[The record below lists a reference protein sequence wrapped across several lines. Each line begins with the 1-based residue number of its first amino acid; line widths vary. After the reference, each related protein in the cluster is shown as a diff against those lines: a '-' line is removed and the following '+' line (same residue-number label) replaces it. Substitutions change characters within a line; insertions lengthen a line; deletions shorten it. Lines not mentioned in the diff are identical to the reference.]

1 MVRRFKVELE
11 DALLQ
16 NSLNC
21 YHIAMEAPER
31 LDKDSDE
38 ALLER
43 SRSDPEAFRDF
54 YERHARRI
62 YEWFKHRTPSTE
74 VAHDLTAETFAQA
87 LSSLRRFRGS
97 QPGAAGAWLQAIAMN
112 MLRIY
117 YRKTRVE
124 SRMRRRLGMTIPT
137 NAPVDTDRVDDLAEV
152 EAFAPL
158 LASALRT
165 LTHDQRKAVEMR
177 VMQQMTYEAIASRL
191 DCTQATARM
200 RVSRG
205 LRNLN
210 RFMEGATI

>member
-1 MVRRFKVELE
+1 MESAGRF
-11 DALLQ
+11 
-16 NSLNC
+16 
-21 YHIAMEAPER
+21 
-31 LDKDSDE
+31 DKDTDE
-38 ALLER
+38 ALLEQ
-43 SRSDPEAFRDF
+43 SLSDPEAFRAL

-62 YEWFKHRTPSTE
+62 YEWFTTRTPSTE
-74 VAHDLTAETFAQA
+74 VAHDLTAETFAQV

-117 YRKTRVE
+117 YRKNRVE
-124 SRMRRRLGMTIPT
+124 SGMRRKLGMTIPT
-137 NAPVDTDRVDDLAEV
+137 YSLIDTDRVDDLAEV

-158 LASALRT
+158 LASAMRS
-165 LTHDQRKAVEMR
+165 LTPDQRRAVEMR
-177 VMQQMTYEAIASRL
+177 VMQQMTYEAIATRL

-205 LRNLN
+205 LKNLN